1 MYSNKYKK
9 EVIYMAELL
18 NSLELGEYL
27 KVTQQTIYNWRN
39 KGMPTIKVGSQY
51 RYDLKKVMEWL
62 EERK

>member
-1 MYSNKYKK
+1 
-9 EVIYMAELL
+9 MAELL

-51 RYDLKKVMEWL
+51 RYDLKKVMAWL
-62 EERK
+62 EERE

>member
-1 MYSNKYKK
+1 
-9 EVIYMAELL
+9 MAELL

-51 RYDLKKVMEWL
+51 RYNIEDVLKWL
-62 EERK
+62 ESRSVKNK